1 MTSNSDLSTTAD
13 AVEIEQIARRARAL
27 SLRTAFHAQD
37 GHLGADMSA
46 MDILCTLYFG
56 VLRVGAQDA
65 ADPDRDRFVLSK
77 AHASTAMYSVLSLK
91 GFIPEDEL
99 ETFGR
104 ANSRLSTVVSTRVP
118 GVEFSTGSLGHGLPL
133 ATGAALAG
141 RMDSSA
147 RRIVVLCG
155 DGELQEGSNWEALM
169 LAGTHGLSNLT
180 LIVDRN
186 LAQKGASTEDINA
199 LEPLDDKLRSFG
211 WTVRHIDGHDVP
223 DMLSVLRSLP
233 LAERRP
239 SCLIATTV
247 KGKGVSFMESDLSW
261 HSKRLTREMYE
272 RALAEL
278 DGGNV
283 R

>member
-147 RRIVVLCG
+147 RRIAVLCG